1 MENAVVAKQL
11 FTQMV
16 EVLQVEAKAKAN
28 EVTAHLPIE
37 GKENHDLSVMI
48 FKSNSNNR
56 YYLSCNQSCL
66 DGNFRISIPMNGFRM
81 AVSEETRKS
90 NKALKAVIQR
100 IIDNR
105 EILEQHI
112 AKAISQDPIER
123 L

>member
-11 FTQMV
+11 FTQMI

-28 EVTAHLPIE
+28 EVTTHLPIE

-48 FKSNSNNR
+48 FKSSTNNR
-56 YYLSCNQSCL
+56 YYLSCNQSRL
-66 DGNFRISIPMNGFRM
+66 DGNFRISIPLNGFRM

-90 NKALKAVIQR
+90 NKALKEVIQR

-105 EILEQHI
+105 ETLEQHI
-112 AKAISQDPIER
+112 AKAIGQPLIDG

>member
-28 EVTAHLPIE
+28 EVTTHLPID

-56 YYLSCNQSCL
+56 YYLSCNQSRL
-66 DGNFRISIPMNGFRM
+66 DGCFRISIPMNGFRM

-105 EILEQHI
+105 ETLEQHI
-112 AKAISQDPIER
+112 AKAIGQPLIDS